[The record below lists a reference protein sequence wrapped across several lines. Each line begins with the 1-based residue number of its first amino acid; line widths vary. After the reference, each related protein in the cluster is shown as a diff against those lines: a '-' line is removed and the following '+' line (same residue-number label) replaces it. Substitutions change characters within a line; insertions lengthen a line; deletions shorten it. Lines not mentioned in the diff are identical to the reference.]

1 MLRRMTMA
9 NEEIGVIV
17 VTGATGTVGSEVVRR
32 LAAAGHWVRA
42 VVRDEAA
49 AAARLGPG
57 VELARGDL
65 SDPGTL
71 EKPLTGATRMYLLAP
86 LVPELAAWEAGAI
99 AAAGRAGIRHL
110 VKHSNIGAADDAA
123 SRMQRWHRAGELLIE
138 DSAMTWTFIRPT
150 GFMTNALAW
159 AGTIRAQ
166 NAVYWTGGD
175 GRVAV
180 VDPRDIAAV
189 AVAALTGTGHD
200 GKAYDITGPQAL
212 SNAEQTAA
220 IAAAIGRPLRYVDIP
235 ENAARDSMLSM
246 GMPAEIVAGLLEFTA
261 ETGTGP
267 DQAVSSAVPDVTGHP
282 ARTFAAWA
290 AENAAAFS

>member
-1 MLRRMTMA
+1 MLSLMTMT
-9 NEEIGVIV
+9 NEENGVIV

-32 LAAAGHWVRA
+32 LAAAGHRVRA

-57 VELARGDL
+57 VEFAPGDL

-71 EKPLTGATRMYLLAP
+71 EKALTGATRMYLLSP
-86 LVPELAAWEAGAI
+86 LVPELPVWEAGAI
-99 AAAGRAGIRHL
+99 AAAQRAGIRHL

-123 SRMQRWHRAGELLIE
+123 SRMQRWHRAGEELIE
-138 DSAMTWTFIRPT
+138 NSGMAWTFIRPT

-159 AGTIRAQ
+159 AATIRAQ
-166 NAVYWTGGD
+166 GAVYWTGGD
-175 GRVAV
+175 GRIAV

-189 AVAALTGTGHD
+189 AVAALTATGHD
-200 GKAYDITGPQAL
+200 GKAYDITGPQPL

-220 IAAAIGRPLRYVDIP
+220 IAEAIGRPLRYVDIP
-235 ENAARDSMLSM
+235 EAAARDNMLAM
-246 GMPAEIVAGLLEFTA
+246 GMPAEIVEGLLEFTA
-261 ETGTGP
+261 ETRTGP

-282 ARTFAAWA
+282 ARTFTAWA